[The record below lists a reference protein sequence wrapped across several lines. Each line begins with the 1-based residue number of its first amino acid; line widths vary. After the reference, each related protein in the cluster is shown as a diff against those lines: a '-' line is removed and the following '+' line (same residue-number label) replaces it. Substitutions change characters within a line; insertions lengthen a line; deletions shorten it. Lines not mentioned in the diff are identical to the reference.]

1 MKNEPLISIL
11 IPTYNVGAWIDE
23 AINSIIEQTYKKIE
37 IIIIDDYSTDNT
49 REKIQNLA
57 RTDSRIKIIYNK
69 ENQKI
74 VKSLNQ
80 GLLLAKGQYIAR
92 FDGDDIAAPDR
103 IEKQLHY
110 LEANDLDIVGCQ
122 MHSINEIGEHLTKS
136 ISPVGEDI
144 VKKVSKYVSPI
155 AHIWLAKREVYDEL
169 QGYREIPYAE
179 DYDFILRALDR
190 GYKCDNHPEYLMY
203 IRHRQGNSA
212 SVASLLQ
219 RKAHNYVLKLHK
231 LRIRRGRDNFDVLSM
246 HKKLSSS
253 ILIEKLHSTSSRCL
267 ALAVQ
272 QKSMY
277 RRFFFIFLT

>member
-1 MKNEPLISIL
+1 
-11 IPTYNVGAWIDE
+11 
-23 AINSIIEQTYKKIE
+23 AIKSIIEQTYKKIE

-144 VKKVSKYVSPI
+144 VTKVSKYVSPI

-179 DYDFILRALDR
+179 DYDFILRA
-190 GYKCDNHPEYLMY
+190 
-203 IRHRQGNSA
+203 
-212 SVASLLQ
+212 
-219 RKAHNYVLKLHK
+219 
-231 LRIRRGRDNFDVLSM
+231 
-246 HKKLSSS
+246 
-253 ILIEKLHSTSSRCL
+253 
-267 ALAVQ
+267 
-272 QKSMY
+272 
-277 RRFFFIFLT
+277 

>member
-1 MKNEPLISIL
+1 MS
-11 IPTYNVGAWIDE
+11 
-23 AINSIIEQTYKKIE
+23 YKVIGK
-37 IIIIDDYSTDNT
+37 
-49 REKIQNLA
+49 
-57 RTDSRIKIIYNK
+57 
-69 ENQKI
+69 
-74 VKSLNQ
+74 
-80 GLLLAKGQYIAR
+80 
-92 FDGDDIAAPDR
+92 
-103 IEKQLHY
+103 Y
-110 LEANDLDIVGCQ
+110 LG
-122 MHSINEIGEHLTKS
+122 
-136 ISPVGEDI
+136 
-144 VKKVSKYVSPI
+144 
-155 AHIWLAKREVYDEL
+155 
-169 QGYREIPYAE
+169 AE

-277 RRFFFIFLT
+277 EDFLYISYSIVINL